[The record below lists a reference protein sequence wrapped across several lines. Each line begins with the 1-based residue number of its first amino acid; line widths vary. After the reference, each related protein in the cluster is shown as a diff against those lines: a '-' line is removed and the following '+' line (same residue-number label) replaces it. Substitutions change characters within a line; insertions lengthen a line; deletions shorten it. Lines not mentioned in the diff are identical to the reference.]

1 MIQEIRV
8 PEIGENIESGD
19 VVKLLVAKGD
29 PVDVDQPILEL
40 ETDKAVV
47 EIPSP
52 ISGLV
57 SELLVKEGDTIE
69 VGQVMVKLDTPEP
82 DAKTALAKSS
92 ETATDPDPLP
102 TIDKAPVEEKP
113 ASAPS
118 QVKAPAAA
126 PSKAK
131 APAPAAT
138 AKPGAKI
145 PVAAAPAVRRLAR
158 ELGVEVG
165 RVVGSG
171 TGGRISSD
179 DIKNHVKRSM
189 SGAGGTPVR
198 RVDLPDF
205 ERWGTVDR
213 QPLSKIGRITAESM
227 TRSWTTIPH
236 VTQHD
241 RADITGLEA
250 FRKKT
255 ASQVAAEGGKL
266 TITAIILKVCAAALN
281 AFPQFN
287 SSLDWEAQEIV
298 RKHYINI
305 GIAVDTERGLIVPVV
320 RDVESKSLTQLSIE
334 LQDLAGRT
342 RDKKIKPE
350 ELEGGN
356 FTISNLGGIG
366 GVGFT
371 PIVYGSQVA
380 ILGVS
385 RTQKELQLQD
395 GKPAERLMLPLA
407 LSYDHRVINGADGA
421 RFLRWVC
428 EALENP
434 YLVLLGA

>member
-19 VVKLLVAKGD
+19 VVKMLVAKGD
-29 PVDVDQPILEL
+29 PIDVDQPILEL

-52 ISGLV
+52 VSGLV
-57 SELLVKEGDTIE
+57 SELLVKEGDTIA

-82 DAKTALAKSS
+82 EAKTKPAGSS
-92 ETATDPDPLP
+92 EASIDPDPLP
-102 TIDKAPVEEKP
+102 TIDKAPVKEKP
-113 ASAPS
+113 ARAPS
-118 QVKAPAAA
+118 RAKTPIPATPDAP
-126 PSKAK
+126 
-131 APAPAAT
+131 
-138 AKPGAKI
+138 AKPGTKI

-165 RVVGSG
+165 GVTGSG

-189 SGAGGTPVR
+189 SGAGGVPVR

-213 QPLSKIGRITAESM
+213 QPLSKIGRITAEAM

-241 RADITGLEA
+241 LADITGLEA

-255 ASQVAAEGGKL
+255 APQVAAEGGKL
-266 TITAIILKVCAAALN
+266 TVTAILLKVCAVALK

-287 SSLDWEAQEIV
+287 SSLDWEAQEII
-298 RKHYINI
+298 RKHYFNI
-305 GIAVDTERGLIVPVV
+305 GIAVDTKRGLIVPVV

-385 RTQKELQLQD
+385 RIQKELQLKD

>member
-29 PVDVDQPILEL
+29 PIDVDQPILEL

-52 ISGLV
+52 MSGLV

-82 DAKTALAKSS
+82 DAKSAPAKSS
-92 ETATDPDPLP
+92 ETPTDPDPLP
-102 TIDKAPVEEKP
+102 TIDKAPVKEKP

-118 QVKAPAAA
+118 QVKAPAPA
-126 PSKAK
+126 
-131 APAPAAT
+131 APAAPV
-138 AKPGAKI
+138 KPGAKI

-158 ELGVEVG
+158 ELGVKVELVA
-165 RVVGSG
+165 GSG

-179 DIKNHVKRSM
+179 DIKNHVKRTM
-189 SGAGGTPVR
+189 SGAGGVPGR

-213 QPLSKIGRITAESM
+213 QPISKIGRITAESM

-241 RADITGLEA
+241 RADITALEA
-250 FRKKT
+250 FRKKS
-255 ASQVAAEGGKL
+255 APKVAAEGGKL
-266 TITAIILKVCAAALN
+266 TITAILLKVCAAALK

-298 RKHYINI
+298 RKHYFNI

-395 GKPAERLMLPLA
+395 GNPAERLMLPLS